1 MRQWMRR
8 AAAGLLAAAALAGA
22 ASAANFTHCA
32 DALKDMGLFIG
43 TRNGY
48 ELDRVPTRAE
58 AAVMLVRLLGQEDA
72 AQHSDFA
79 TPFTDVPAWAAP
91 YVGWLYENELTVGVS
106 GTRFGTTLDCSAQ
119 QYATFLLRALG
130 YADGDA
136 YTYEEAL
143 DFAREQGVIDAV
155 NCDTE
160 NFLRDHVV
168 AMSYT
173 ALSRPTED
181 GTDTLLDALI
191 LRGSV
196 NKSQA
201 SDTLTLFQSYQAYER
216 AREQTSQADPRT
228 YELTATIT
236 DNAYNTASCR
246 GTATI
251 DGDDLSAELRQGDT
265 LVMGLY
271 QADGVLYQYVDGR
284 TVRADAPVDLGG
296 GVQIPI
302 SAVMGLTAQD
312 GRYAFSFVPAVL
324 GEMVTTPGASVSQ
337 VDYSAR
343 TQGGLLGQQIGRIH
357 IALPV
362 DGRTVTYEIELTAT
376 LADRAEQVSLPDG
389 MEV

>member
-72 AQHSDFA
+72 AQYSDFA

-251 DGDDLSAELRQGDT
+251 DGDALSAELRQGAT
-265 LVMGLY
+265 LVMGMY
-271 QADGVLYQYVDGR
+271 QADGVL
-284 TVRADAPVDLGG
+284 
-296 GVQIPI
+296 
-302 SAVMGLTAQD
+302 
-312 GRYAFSFVPAVL
+312 
-324 GEMVTTPGASVSQ
+324 
-337 VDYSAR
+337 
-343 TQGGLLGQQIGRIH
+343 
-357 IALPV
+357 
-362 DGRTVTYEIELTAT
+362 
-376 LADRAEQVSLPDG
+376 
-389 MEV
+389 